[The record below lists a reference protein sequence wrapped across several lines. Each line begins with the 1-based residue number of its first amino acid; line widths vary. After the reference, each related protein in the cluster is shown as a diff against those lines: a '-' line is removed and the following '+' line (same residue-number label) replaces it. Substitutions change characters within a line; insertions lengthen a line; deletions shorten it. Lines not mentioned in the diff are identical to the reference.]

1 MMESVI
7 RAMHIAKA
15 TLHRCIGHTVIGAKK
30 LLWFEDLKTSE
41 GTGHR
46 CSLEVEAWTD

>member
-15 TLHRCIGHTVIGAKK
+15 TLHRCIGHTVVGAKK
-30 LLWFEDLKTSE
+30 LLRFEDPE
-41 GTGHR
+41 
-46 CSLEVEAWTD
+46 D